1 MSANNQIQAENV
13 SSLSL
18 REASEKAVSALEGL
32 LDHGKNAPWQAWEK
46 ALNAN
51 TFLRQALVAA
61 EVDRHDAPDDVEV
74 IYLVWAFQ
82 GHGSWTD
89 ATKEQYEKAK
99 HDDRMAVVSLDAYL
113 TKEQRTHPQPQAVA
127 QGWMPIETAP
137 KDGTMFLCW
146 VKAERYSSP
155 DGECSSYAHDT
166 SQMDFCW
173 WRDGLDGNGYF
184 DPACG
189 QIGDSQDV
197 ILWAPLPAVPG
208 CASPAA
214 PAAAQVAQPLTDQAT
229 IAGLESAVGHLS
241 HLFDEQL
248 AMLIQVEKELCVDG
262 HYGPFEDGESQLCDR
277 IRAHIAAHGIGKDP
291 D

>member
-113 TKEQRTHPQPQAVA
+113 SKEQRTRPQQQAVA
-127 QGWMPIETAP
+127 QCCAGCGKTSTSDSMWALYCLDCVQKHGVGAMPWIELAHE
-137 KDGTMFLCW
+137 LCPEGIDDLCDECGGEDAKCPAGCTYR
-146 VKAERYSSP
+146 KARAMLS
-155 DGECSSYAHDT
+155 
-166 SQMDFCW
+166 
-173 WRDGLDGNGYF
+173 
-184 DPACG
+184 
-189 QIGDSQDV
+189 
-197 ILWAPLPAVPG
+197 
-208 CASPAA
+208 ASPAA
-214 PAAAQVAQPLTDQAT
+214 PAAAQGIDAEWLARREQAAFEAGKQAAQVAQPLTDGDLVEHLAAT
-229 IAGLESAVGHLS
+229 GNLPGADYGSFRMGYCFALE
-241 HLFDEQL
+241 
-248 AMLIQVEKELCVDG
+248 
-262 HYGPFEDGESQLCDR
+262 Y
-277 IRAHIAAHGIGKDP
+277 HGIGKDRA
-291 D
+291 